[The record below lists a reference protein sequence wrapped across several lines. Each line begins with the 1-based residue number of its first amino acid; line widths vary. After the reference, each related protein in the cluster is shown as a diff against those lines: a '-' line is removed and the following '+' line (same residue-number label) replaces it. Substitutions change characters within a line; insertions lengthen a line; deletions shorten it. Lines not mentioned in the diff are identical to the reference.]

1 MKECQ
6 DQKVDM
12 KKLEAIHKIKV
23 DQWFKY
29 SANINL
35 EEELIE
41 NLNPN
46 DVDINALFVLFNM
59 TLETKIWLISY
70 KN

>member
-46 DVDINALFVLFNM
+46 DVDINALFEVVVTSFN
-59 TLETKIWLISY
+59 
-70 KN
+70 KNPNPH

>member
-12 KKLEAIHKIKV
+12 KKLEAIHKIKA

-46 DVDINALFVLFNM
+46 DVDINALFEVVVTSFN
-59 TLETKIWLISY
+59 
-70 KN
+70 KNPNPH